1 MRDEIIEELWIVK
14 DEISDQLKSDF
25 SNLDELLIDVKSIK
39 DSMDQDFAFAQQEVK
54 LNARQH

>member
-39 DSMDQDFAFAQQEVK
+39 DSMDQGFAFTQQEVK